1 MERPVSGVRSVY
13 RRGGGPVRA
22 CSVRTHAH
30 SGIRPNGRIRI
41 LPQQCLSSSGW
52 LAVLSRSSHGRW
64 RDGNVGRPAA
74 RGREG
79 RGAPAAPVRRT
90 RTRLPTP
97 SSPPNSS
104 ALLERRRSRRCDRA
118 AYKKVNIRLTNQKTL
133 FATVSATL
141 HAPLDTPLPN
151 RADTTVRFVNPPRT
165 VVAAHDRRKANRKT
179 AEVTRRH
186 QHLRSVRD
194 REQLPSAHAAAGQM
208 TIYPAQAPLPPP
220 AMEAS
225 VAEARAQG
233 RCRRAR

>member
-1 MERPVSGVRSVY
+1 MRIPGSARMGAFESCHNSVSAPVGGLPFSPDQATGDGVTETS
-13 RRGGGPVRA
+13 
-22 CSVRTHAH
+22 
-30 SGIRPNGRIRI
+30 
-41 LPQQCLSSSGW
+41 
-52 LAVLSRSSHGRW
+52 
-64 RDGNVGRPAA
+64 
-74 RGREG
+74 
-79 RGAPAAPVRRT
+79 GAPRPGAGRVEARPP
-90 RTRLPTP
+90 RLCGALGLAYPRHT
-97 SSPPNSS
+97 SPPNSS

-141 HAPLDTPLPN
+141 HAPLDAPLPN